1 MQELRLPTLSKRL
14 LIFLPGE
21 SAFANDK
28 DEVEV
33 KSLDCKDDDRR
44 LHLVFPQKRAALK
57 MKPLRS
63 LASALLPR
71 PYMSRKKTQ
80 RTNSQP
86 EMVRDP
92 VESAKLAGLRYVT
105 DASPGIRRKRHGK
118 GFIYLGVD
126 QQPIR
131 EQAQLQRMKTLAIP
145 PAWND
150 VWICPSPNGH
160 IQATARDAK
169 GRKQYR
175 YHERWREV
183 RDETKYNRMNAFG
196 EALPIIRKRV
206 NADLALAGLPREK
219 VLATVVRLLETTFI
233 RVGNPEYA
241 RDNKSYGLTTM
252 RNRHVAV
259 SGSTLRFQF
268 RGKSGK
274 QHRVALTDPRLAKII
289 KRCQDLPGQ
298 ELFQYL
304 EDGELQSIGSAE
316 VNQYLR
322 EITGQDFTAKDF
334 RTWAGT
340 VLAALALKQFD
351 AFEGETEAKK
361 NIVEAIQT
369 VAECLGNTPAI
380 CRKCYIHPTILEA
393 YLDGSLLERLTITR
407 TKVTNGLSGLRR
419 VEKAVMKL
427 LKQRLNGK
435 KRAKR

>member
-1 MQELRLPTLSKRL
+1 
-14 LIFLPGE
+14 
-21 SAFANDK
+21 
-28 DEVEV
+28 
-33 KSLDCKDDDRR
+33 
-44 LHLVFPQKRAALK
+44 
-57 MKPLRS
+57 
-63 LASALLPR
+63 
-71 PYMSRKKTQ
+71 
-80 RTNSQP
+80 
-86 EMVRDP
+86 MVRDP

-131 EQAQLQRMKTLAIP
+131 EKAQLQRMKTLAIP

-206 NADLALAGLPREK
+206 DADLALAGLPREK

-233 RVGNPEYA
+233 RVGNQEYA
-241 RDNKSYGLTTM
+241 RDNNSYGLTTL

-274 QHRVALTDPRLAKII
+274 QHRVALTDQRLAKII

-304 EDGELQSIGSAE
+304 DDGELQSIGSAE

-340 VLAALALKQFD
+340 VLAALALKKFEAFD
-351 AFEGETEAKK
+351 GETEAKK
-361 NIVEAIQT
+361 NIVEAIQR

-393 YLDGSLLERLTITR
+393 YLDGSLLERLKITR

-427 LKQRLNGK
+427 LEQQSNGK
-435 KRAKR
+435 RRAKR